1 MTPSRT
7 VFVILLCVAW
17 ILPGLIAHDPWKPDE
32 AHTFGAVYS
41 ILEGGSWVVPHIA
54 GEPFLDKPP
63 LFYLSAAAA
72 ARVFSTFLPLHDAA
86 RLVTGLW
93 MALTFIFVGATAREL
108 HGEGRGA
115 IAVLL
120 LIGCFGL
127 VLRSHQLITDV
138 AMLTGFAMAYYG
150 WALTLR
156 RPAVGG
162 FCMGTGVGIAFLA
175 NGLLPLVIAGCI
187 AVFLPAISRHWRTR
201 GYGAAFLVAV
211 LAAAPW
217 IIIWPVLLYRQA
229 PALFHQWLWDENIG
243 TYLGSTP
250 GLSPGTT
257 HYFEILPWYAFPAWI
272 LAIWTLWRARGPGL
286 ARPGI
291 TLPIM
296 GFAITLALL
305 SGSADAR
312 ELLALPLLLPIVL
325 LAVPAP
331 DTLRRGASNAWYW
344 FGVMTFSFFIAVFWF
359 YWSGLELGV
368 PARLHAHLH
377 RIRPGYT
384 PGFRWIPFALGLAYT
399 LAWCAILARLKRS
412 AQRPLLTWSAG
423 ITVMWA
429 LLATLFV
436 GWADVSKSYRGMIAS
451 MELALPKHY
460 DCIASRNLT
469 EPQRAMLHYFAGIIT
484 YREEVPGRQRD
495 CQLLLTQGVPQYEV
509 IPRGAWRKIWEGS
522 RPRDKNERYRLYQ
535 RTGK

>member
-32 AHTFGAVYS
+32 AYTFGAVYS

-72 ARVFSTFLPLHDAA
+72 ARVFSAFLPLHDAA

-93 MALTFIFVGATAREL
+93 MALTFIFIGATAREL

-127 VLRSHQLITDV
+127 VLRSHQLNTDV

-187 AVFLPAISRHWRTR
+187 AVFLPAISRHWRSR
-201 GYGAAFLVAV
+201 GYGAACLVAM

-250 GLSPGTT
+250 GLSPGST

-291 TLPIM
+291 MLPLT

-384 PGFRWIPFALGLAYT
+384 PGFRWIPFTLGFAYT
-399 LAWCAILARLKRS
+399 LAWCAVLVRLKRS
-412 AQRPLLTWSAG
+412 PERPLLTWSAG
-423 ITVMWA
+423 ITAMWA

-436 GWADVSKSYRGMIAS
+436 GWADVSKSYRAMIAS
-451 MELALPKHY
+451 MQLALPKHY

-484 YREEVPGRQRD
+484 YREEIPGRRRD
-495 CQLLLTQGVPQYEV
+495 CQLMLTQGVPQYEV
-509 IPRGAWRKIWEGS
+509 IPRGAWRKLWEGS
-522 RPRDKNERYRLYQ
+522 RPRDKNERYRLYH
-535 RTGK
+535 RTNK